1 MTRLKI
7 QVRYALI
14 HKVMSAAALT
24 WRSPRRDDHRRLQR
38 LAKTFDVLRHHSEI
52 VLGIF
57 RQVRH
62 RLRRGVRLD
71 ASAAHPVLTRQL
83 ATLNDVAGDGDAT
96 VIARRVP

>member
-1 MTRLKI
+1 MNI
-7 QVRYALI
+7 QVRYASTYKNI
-14 HKVMSAAALT
+14 SAAALT
-24 WRSPRRDDHRRLQR
+24 WRSPRRNDNRRLQR
-38 LAKTFDVLRHHSEI
+38 LTQTFDVLRHHSEI

-83 ATLNDVAGDGDAT
+83 ATFNDVAGDGDTT
-96 VIARRVP
+96 VVARRVP